1 MPSEVGPYQRRRRHT
16 ATVTTAMS
24 AITQRF
30 DTSANPATGD
40 FWRFA
45 VAPLAASASYNLFT
59 VNPGQTRTIS
69 LTVTPSA
76 PSGTV
81 VSGILYIDDFVDSL
95 QFLSGSQLEA
105 LPYAYTVK

>member
-1 MPSEVGPYQRRRRHT
+1 MT
-16 ATVTTAMS
+16 TVTTAMS

-45 VAPLAASASYNLFT
+45 VASLAASASYNLFV
-59 VNPGQTRTIS
+59 VNPGQARTIN

-81 VSGILYIDDFVDSL
+81 VRGMLYVDDFADSL
-95 QFLSGSQLEA
+95 QFLSGSQLVA
-105 LPYAYTVK
+105 LPYAYRVK